1 MRRPLQLLVLAV
13 EHVVLEKESL
23 RPGFTTARGHA
34 SGDNV
39 HQRRGHVQHP
49 RTMTIVHRGPRHRC
63 NSARSRCEIATSQMH
78 AQDVIYR
85 RSCQTTK
92 CHLCCLD
99 LPAHLL
105 FSVHISLQLLV
116 ISAPFGSLPTSPS
129 NVTTTLL
136 YSQARTARMTTLPRG
151 KLPANIRLAA

>member
-1 MRRPLQLLVLAV
+1 MPIANGYSKGFALKRDVIFGLALFVSCFLINTEMLYLMRRPLQLLVLAV

-34 SGDNV
+34 SGDHV

-49 RTMTIVHRGPRHRC
+49 RTMTIVHRGLRHRC
-63 NSARSRCEIATSQMH
+63 NSARSRCEIASSQMH
-78 AQDVIYR
+78 ARDVMYR

-99 LPAHLL
+99 MPVHLL
-105 FSVHISLQLLV
+105 FSVHICFSV
-116 ISAPFGSLPTSPS
+116 DI
-129 NVTTTLL
+129 
-136 YSQARTARMTTLPRG
+136 
-151 KLPANIRLAA
+151 